1 MPHICIAHARKKR
14 RYAHHAFYELV
25 SACLVNLPLY
35 FAQFPRAALPFFWF
49 TFFRS
54 QKASDR
60 ILSLLWKT
68 CEGHMRYKCVNTY
81 RNSWLF
87 LLVCSKL
94 SFIFV
99 KSHQQ
104 REKTE
109 RKKNLSRIRAGKK
122 ATRPERRQRKR
133 EREREEKIFIIR
145 YINPNGRNSVSRF
158 SSKTRSCLSF
168 PFYLLLWIT
177 KSKVIWISWS
187 GSLSLFLSLKVL
199 TNHSLFTLNGTTA
212 GEEEEETRSA
222 AWKCGFISRGILRLW
237 EGLASQPAS
246 QLRDREKRIDSSF
259 FLLLPPFCGVKP
271 GIDDK
276 TMHHAC

>member
-1 MPHICIAHARKKR
+1 MREKREDMHIMLFTN
-14 RYAHHAFYELV
+14 YLV

-35 FAQFPRAALPFFWF
+35 FAQFPRAAFIGFFGL
-49 TFFRS
+49 
-54 QKASDR
+54 
-60 ILSLLWKT
+60 LSLDLRKPLIGYFHFSGRLVKDT
-68 CEGHMRYKCVNTY
+68 CVINVSIPIETADFFFLFVQNYL
-81 RNSWLF
+81 LF
-87 LLVCSKL
+87 LW
-94 SFIFV
+94 
-99 KSHQQ
+99 SHINKGK
-104 REKTE
+104 KTE

-259 FLLLPPFCGVKP
+259 FFCFLLF
-271 GIDDK
+271 
-276 TMHHAC
+276 AA